1 MALLGLP
8 DDPGQRRRV
17 LIGFIPIVLLFGYWY
32 FLHGDYVT
40 EVEGMRARLE
50 SLEAAN
56 SQARML
62 APQSRQLEERLVEL
76 ERHISRLEQLV
87 PRREEVSGLLR
98 TINER
103 AEQIGVEISR
113 FAPGN
118 TERGPHYNRRSFEMT
133 VLGPYHD
140 IGQFLSAV
148 GSLNRIITPVNL
160 SIITN
165 NVRRDEQTLEASFL
179 IETYVLPDPAQA
191 PVNPGGSGA

>member
-8 DDPGQRRRV
+8 DDPAQQRRV
-17 LIGFIPIVLLFGYWY
+17 LIGLIPIVLLFGYWY

-40 EVEGMRARLE
+40 EVETMRTRLE

-62 APQSRQLEERLVEL
+62 APQSRRLEERLVEL
-76 ERHISRLEQLV
+76 ERHMNRLEQLV

-113 FAPGN
+113 FAPGD
-118 TERGPHYNRRSFEMT
+118 TERGAHYNRRTFEMT

-148 GSLNRIITPVNL
+148 GSLNRIITPINL
-160 SIITN
+160 SITTN
-165 NVRRDEQTLEASFL
+165 NIRQDEQTLEASFV

-191 PVNPGGSGA
+191 PVNPGGNGA